1 MKSLHPLDSTL
12 TEFNKDE
19 VSFNLERY
27 FQTILDNKWRIALFV
42 LTVLVATYLIVNSLT
57 PQYTATATVQI
68 EQKESQVVDV
78 QSLYGLDTQSEEYLS
93 TEFEVLK
100 SRPLAEKVVGRL
112 DLANHEA
119 FQAEEG
125 MTDKI
130 PGLAG
135 LRDRVLGVLGMG
147 ADETTDSTVEKELAR
162 RELIK
167 DYSKRLMVTPM
178 RKTQLVKRVWKGLK
192 RLPRGWLVR

>member
-12 TEFNKDE
+12 TEFKKDE
-19 VSFNLERY
+19 VTFNLERY
-27 FQTILDNKWRIALFV
+27 VQTVFDNKWRIALFV

-68 EQKESQVVDV
+68 EQKESQVIDV

-119 FQAEEG
+119 FQ
-125 MTDKI
+125 
-130 PGLAG
+130 
-135 LRDRVLGVLGMG
+135 
-147 ADETTDSTVEKELAR
+147 EKE
-162 RELIK
+162 
-167 DYSKRLMVTPM
+167 
-178 RKTQLVKRVWKGLK
+178 
-192 RLPRGWLVR
+192 